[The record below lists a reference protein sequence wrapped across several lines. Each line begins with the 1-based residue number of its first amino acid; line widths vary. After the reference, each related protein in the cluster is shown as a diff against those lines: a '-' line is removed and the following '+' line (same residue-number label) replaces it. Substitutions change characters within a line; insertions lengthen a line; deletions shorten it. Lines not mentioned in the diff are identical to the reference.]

1 MIFLDTDIMIDF
13 FRRYP
18 SALGWLDDIG
28 KEEVGLSGFVVMEL
42 IQGCQNKKE
51 QGKLEKVLSDY
62 QIIWPSDEVC
72 DQALWV
78 FARYHLSH
86 SLGLLDALIAQ
97 AAISLGVPLCTFN
110 EKHYA
115 CIPGLTTKQPYSKG

>member
-18 SALGWLDDIG
+18 PALGWLDDIG
-28 KEEVGLSGFVVMEL
+28 KEEVGLSGFVAMEL
-42 IQGCQNKKE
+42 IQGCQNIKE

-78 FARYHLSH
+78 FASYHLSY
-86 SLGLLDALIAQ
+86 SLSLLDALIAQ
-97 AAISLGVPLCTFN
+97 TAISLGVPLCTFN

-115 CIPGLTTKQPYSKG
+115 CIKGLTTNQPYPKG